1 MKKIKVLTEN
11 CIGCGAC
18 VGIDP
23 EHFTF
28 NDEGYSIP
36 KSNENLDSESL
47 MNAIESCPV
56 GIISF
61 EEVKENEKEDN
72 DETV

>member
-1 MKKIKVLTEN
+1 MKKIKVDTDN

-23 EHFTF
+23 KHFAF
-28 NDEGYSIP
+28 NDEGYSTPI
-36 KSNENLDSESL
+36 SNEDLDSEAL
-47 MNAIESCPV
+47 MNAIEACPV

-61 EEVKENEKEDN
+61 EEVNEPQEENE
-72 DETV
+72 TA

>member
-1 MKKIKVLTEN
+1 MKKIEVLTEN

-23 EHFTF
+23 EHFEF
-28 NDEGYSIP
+28 NKDGYSIV

-47 MNAIESCPV
+47 IDAIEACPV

-61 EEVKENEKEDN
+61 KNEEEKNNENN
-72 DETV
+72 NI

>member
-1 MKKIKVLTEN
+1 MSEN

-23 EHFTF
+23 EHFAF
-28 NDEGYSIP
+28 NDEGLSTVI
-36 KSNENLDSESL
+36 SNESLDSENL
-47 MNAIESCPV
+47 MNAIEACPV

-61 EEVKENEKEDN
+61 ENDDNEKEEN
-72 DETV
+72 EQKTA